1 MTDEMLR
8 QAAKESF
15 TFYMETV
22 TRNGNPAH
30 TFHPSPAFEQKIG
43 RLAHRASRPTHYKLL
58 QRVAS
63 VAVAAVLAG
72 GAWLAVSK
80 DARAEFVAWARQM
93 FENSVVYDFYGTYH
107 EESLPEYV
115 IAPLPDGFVESDVIG
130 GDTMYIR
137 VYENDK
143 DIVIFSYMI
152 MSEDS
157 TMSLFSDGHN
167 YESVQVGPYSGDFY
181 EMTNSEETN
190 ELIWFDTENNI
201 VFQIS
206 AFMNKDAM
214 LALAE
219 CVEKK

>member
-1 MTDEMLR
+1 
-8 QAAKESF
+8 
-15 TFYMETV
+15 
-22 TRNGNPAH
+22 
-30 TFHPSPAFEQKIG
+30 
-43 RLAHRASRPTHYKLL
+43 
-58 QRVAS
+58 
-63 VAVAAVLAG
+63 
-72 GAWLAVSK
+72 
-80 DARAEFVAWARQM
+80 
-93 FENSVVYDFYGTYH
+93 
-107 EESLPEYV
+107 
-115 IAPLPDGFVESDVIG
+115 
-130 GDTMYIR
+130 MYIR